1 MTQSH
6 SGGPGEASSRPGDV
20 RSLDALG
27 RASTADHV
35 VGPSTQGLLR
45 RLRWGILGTIGL
57 LIGLGLVRA
66 SFLTGLWRRVVI
78 EGPSMAPQLCGASLR
93 VVCDD
98 CGFPFA
104 CDAEHLPPEMK
115 AVCPNCGYLDNS
127 LRQAAFQPADR
138 VLIDRWPLGRAMAM
152 PGDVVALRLPQAGGE
167 LAVKRVV
174 ARGGQR
180 VSIRDGDLYLDGVL
194 VRKTRQELAAVQ
206 VLVHDNDYQP
216 KKTAGL
222 APRWQPLAPASRWSA
237 RGTRLVFS
245 PPQGSLAV
253 PEDGSPEAF
262 DWLAY
267 VHWPC
272 TAQPRLRQTRSP
284 VLDNDSYNPSL
295 TRPLNAVSDVL
306 FTCRLRVQGTAGAL
320 ALAAEDGPQRFVLV
334 LEPGRRAVLY
344 GGEKQA
350 VLLERPLEIRFRRSP
365 LDIQFGLVDQQVLL
379 AVEGRTIIR
388 QAYERWPG
396 TREST
401 LRPLAIGARGLTVVL
416 EHLRV
421 WRDLY
426 YLDPRGLSRPWDDP
440 SGGEPRGLF
449 LLGDNPPVSVD
460 SRHWQPS
467 RVALGN
473 VLGRVY
479 PVFWAARHP

>member
-1 MTQSH
+1 
-6 SGGPGEASSRPGDV
+6 
-20 RSLDALG
+20 
-27 RASTADHV
+27 
-35 VGPSTQGLLR
+35 
-45 RLRWGILGTIGL
+45 
-57 LIGLGLVRA
+57 
-66 SFLTGLWRRVVI
+66 
-78 EGPSMAPQLCGASLR
+78 
-93 VVCDD
+93 
-98 CGFPFA
+98 
-104 CDAEHLPPEMK
+104 
-115 AVCPNCGYLDNS
+115 
-127 LRQAAFQPADR
+127 
-138 VLIDRWPLGRAMAM
+138 
-152 PGDVVALRLPQAGGE
+152 
-167 LAVKRVV
+167 
-174 ARGGQR
+174 
-180 VSIRDGDLYLDGVL
+180 
-194 VRKTRQELAAVQ
+194 
-206 VLVHDNDYQP
+206 
-216 KKTAGL
+216 
-222 APRWQPLAPASRWSA
+222 
-237 RGTRLVFS
+237 
-245 PPQGSLAV
+245 
-253 PEDGSPEAF
+253 
-262 DWLAY
+262 
-267 VHWPC
+267 
-272 TAQPRLRQTRSP
+272 
-284 VLDNDSYNPSL
+284 LDNDSYNPSL

-396 TREST
+396 TREPT